1 MKTWVKLYTEINR
14 DPDMGTLTWAERGIW
29 SALLALA
36 GEIDDQDEDGPT
48 GFIDTIEKV
57 AWHLRCGLDELEGA
71 LHSFIA
77 RGMVDVDIDR
87 QVTLINFGKR
97 QRRAPSSQAE
107 RVAERV
113 QRHRSKVKRGCNEDV
128 TRRNA
133 LRKDSETDTDSEAD
147 ADADAERN
155 DGGGGDKSASLPQ
168 QEHGRGGAVG
178 PDDVRAAHRAWQLA
192 RGGAVNALDGEQI
205 NDLIDE
211 FTAPWVTEA
220 AHEANASRNGKL
232 ISMNFLRAIL
242 DRWRAEGFK
251 APRGDPVKRA
261 DVDADKREKAK
272 ATRQQMLAQGVPRA
286 EVDATIVEFYG
297 EGY

>member
-29 SALLALA
+29 AALLALA
-36 GEIDDQDEDGPT
+36 GEIDDQDDDGPT

-133 LRKDSETDTDSEAD
+133 LRKDSETDTDSEAESAAE
-147 ADADAERN
+147 ADERETPPPLT
-155 DGGGGDKSASLPQ
+155 DPL
-168 QEHGRGGAVG
+168 VG
-178 PDDVRAAHRAWQLA
+178 EVYTAWHNANGLLNPMHRDIL
-192 RGGAVNALDGEQI
+192 GEY
-205 NDLIDE
+205 IDE
-211 FTAPWVTEA
+211 YGAENVRDAIKESAQVQTSFGPRYVETVLRNWRTNGRNSGKARASPDNGEPVYRTALAEWV
-220 AHEANASRNGKL
+220 
-232 ISMNFLRAIL
+232 
-242 DRWRAEGFK
+242 AE
-251 APRGDPVKRA
+251 
-261 DVDADKREKAK
+261 
-272 ATRQQMLAQGVPRA
+272 
-286 EVDATIVEFYG
+286 
-297 EGY
+297 EGGT